1 MSVTKE
7 VRDFIS
13 NSLAENNRALLT
25 QISKL
30 VSDSAEN
37 LKRANAEAADEQL
50 RQDSLEEAKTHLETN
65 AVEKA
70 KESLTEGTL
79 LLTNRQKLILLA
91 DKSEFGWK
99 TVEEYSQHELAE
111 DEDDGKKI
119 RRAGERAE
127 KALKSAST
135 RKTAKQVSSVFRPSS
150 SRFAPPSQRASS
162 GLSSW
167 RGQRDR
173 LNLFNRS
180 LVDRPS
186 RPGNC
191 FACGRFGHW
200 RSECSQIARSG
211 AARGLVQDSENYEV
225 ESPGTGGSY
234 DSVIPQVSVKGKL
247 SKSIAFW
254 HSIGVPDFILSVIRD
269 GYKIPFICTPPPHHC
284 KNNSSALEERV
295 LLLRLFRNSY
305 VTIASRK
312 YSLLR
317 ISSIRCLFLFK
328 LMVKRD

>member
-25 QISKL
+25 QTSKL

-50 RQDSLEEAKTHLETN
+50 RQVKKLRREEPKSFKRKGNEIQYKFNSKLQDSLEEAKTHLETN

-79 LLTNRQKLILLA
+79 FLTN
-91 DKSEFGWK
+91 
-99 TVEEYSQHELAE
+99 SQHELAE

-119 RRAGERAE
+119 RRAEERAE

-173 LNLFNRS
+173 LNLLNRS

-211 AARGLVQDSENYEV
+211 AARGNLDC
-225 ESPGTGGSY
+225 
-234 DSVIPQVSVKGKL
+234 
-247 SKSIAFW
+247 
-254 HSIGVPDFILSVIRD
+254 R
-269 GYKIPFICTPPPHHC
+269 
-284 KNNSSALEERV
+284 
-295 LLLRLFRNSY
+295 
-305 VTIASRK
+305 
-312 YSLLR
+312 
-317 ISSIRCLFLFK
+317 
-328 LMVKRD
+328 

>member
-50 RQDSLEEAKTHLETN
+50 RQVKKLRREEPKSFKRKGNEIQYKFNSKLQDSLEEAKTHLETN

-119 RRAGERAE
+119 RRAEERAE

-135 RKTAKQVSSVFRPSS
+135 VFRPSS

-200 RSECSQIARSG
+200 KSECSQIARSG
-211 AARGLVQDSENYEV
+211 AARGNLDC
-225 ESPGTGGSY
+225 
-234 DSVIPQVSVKGKL
+234 
-247 SKSIAFW
+247 
-254 HSIGVPDFILSVIRD
+254 R
-269 GYKIPFICTPPPHHC
+269 
-284 KNNSSALEERV
+284 
-295 LLLRLFRNSY
+295 
-305 VTIASRK
+305 
-312 YSLLR
+312 
-317 ISSIRCLFLFK
+317 
-328 LMVKRD
+328 

>member
-1 MSVTKE
+1 MLHSTSVSLRLGHFLLTVFLVFNPLSSTISVTKE

-13 NSLAENNRALLT
+13 NSLADNNRALLT

-37 LKRANAEAADEQL
+37 LKRANAEAVDEQL
-50 RQDSLEEAKTHLETN
+50 RQVKKLRREEPKSFKRKGNEIQYKFNSKLQDSLEEAKTHLETN

-70 KESLTEGTL
+70 KELLTEGTL

-119 RRAGERAE
+119 RRAEERAE

-135 RKTAKQVSSVFRPSS
+135 RKTAKQFSSVFRPSS

-200 RSECSQIARSG
+200 KSECSQIARSG
-211 AARGLVQDSENYEV
+211 AARGNLDC
-225 ESPGTGGSY
+225 
-234 DSVIPQVSVKGKL
+234 
-247 SKSIAFW
+247 
-254 HSIGVPDFILSVIRD
+254 R
-269 GYKIPFICTPPPHHC
+269 
-284 KNNSSALEERV
+284 
-295 LLLRLFRNSY
+295 
-305 VTIASRK
+305 
-312 YSLLR
+312 
-317 ISSIRCLFLFK
+317 
-328 LMVKRD
+328 

>member
-13 NSLAENNRALLT
+13 NPLADNNRALLT

-37 LKRANAEAADEQL
+37 LKRANAEAVDEQL
-50 RQDSLEEAKTHLETN
+50 RQVKKLRREEPKSFKRKGNEIQYKFNSKLQDSLEEAKTYLETN

-79 LLTNRQKLILLA
+79 LLTNRQKLILSA

-111 DEDDGKKI
+111 DEDDRKKI
-119 RRAGERAE
+119 RRAEERAE

-135 RKTAKQVSSVFRPSS
+135 RKTAKQVSS
-150 SRFAPPSQRASS
+150 FAPPSQRASS

-200 RSECSQIARSG
+200 KSECSQIARSG
-211 AARGLVQDSENYEV
+211 AARGNLDC
-225 ESPGTGGSY
+225 
-234 DSVIPQVSVKGKL
+234 
-247 SKSIAFW
+247 
-254 HSIGVPDFILSVIRD
+254 R
-269 GYKIPFICTPPPHHC
+269 
-284 KNNSSALEERV
+284 
-295 LLLRLFRNSY
+295 
-305 VTIASRK
+305 
-312 YSLLR
+312 
-317 ISSIRCLFLFK
+317 
-328 LMVKRD
+328 

>member
-37 LKRANAEAADEQL
+37 LKRANAEATDEQL
-50 RQDSLEEAKTHLETN
+50 RQVKKLRREEPESFKRKGNEIQYKFNSKLQDSLEEAKTHLETN

-79 LLTNRQKLILLA
+79 LLTN
-91 DKSEFGWK
+91 
-99 TVEEYSQHELAE
+99 SQHELAE

-119 RRAGERAE
+119 RRAEERAE

-167 RGQRDR
+167 R
-173 LNLFNRS
+173 
-180 LVDRPS
+180 
-186 RPGNC
+186 
-191 FACGRFGHW
+191 
-200 RSECSQIARSG
+200 
-211 AARGLVQDSENYEV
+211 LVQDSENHEV

-269 GYKIPFICTPPPHHC
+269 GYKIPFISTPPPHH
-284 KNNSSALEERV
+284 
-295 LLLRLFRNSY
+295 
-305 VTIASRK
+305 
-312 YSLLR
+312 
-317 ISSIRCLFLFK
+317 
-328 LMVKRD
+328 

>member
-50 RQDSLEEAKTHLETN
+50 RQVKKLRREEPESFKRKGNEIQYKFNSKLQDSLEEAKTHLETN

-119 RRAGERAE
+119 RRAEERAE

-173 LNLFNRS
+173 LNLLNRS

-211 AARGLVQDSENYEV
+211 AARGNLDC
-225 ESPGTGGSY
+225 
-234 DSVIPQVSVKGKL
+234 
-247 SKSIAFW
+247 
-254 HSIGVPDFILSVIRD
+254 R
-269 GYKIPFICTPPPHHC
+269 
-284 KNNSSALEERV
+284 
-295 LLLRLFRNSY
+295 
-305 VTIASRK
+305 
-312 YSLLR
+312 
-317 ISSIRCLFLFK
+317 
-328 LMVKRD
+328 

>member
-50 RQDSLEEAKTHLETN
+50 RQVKKLRREEPKSFKRKGNEIQYKFNSKLQDSLEEAKTHLETN

-119 RRAGERAE
+119 RRAEERAE

-135 RKTAKQVSSVFRPSS
+135 RKTAKQVSSVF
-150 SRFAPPSQRASS
+150 PP
-162 GLSSW
+162 
-167 RGQRDR
+167 
-173 LNLFNRS
+173 FE
-180 LVDRPS
+180 
-186 RPGNC
+186 
-191 FACGRFGHW
+191 FTF
-200 RSECSQIARSG
+200 CST
-211 AARGLVQDSENYEV
+211 E
-225 ESPGTGGSY
+225 P
-234 DSVIPQVSVKGKL
+234 
-247 SKSIAFW
+247 KS
-254 HSIGVPDFILSVIRD
+254 
-269 GYKIPFICTPPPHHC
+269 
-284 KNNSSALEERV
+284 
-295 LLLRLFRNSY
+295 
-305 VTIASRK
+305 
-312 YSLLR
+312 
-317 ISSIRCLFLFK
+317 FLWTQF
-328 LMVKRD
+328 LAWPA